1 MGIVSDHWVLIEQ
14 EKSGCRVNIFFGY
27 ISQIKNQKVEIPI
40 KIRQ

>member
-14 EKSGCRVNIFFGY
+14 EKNGYRGNIFFGY
-27 ISQIKNQKVEIPI
+27 ISQIQNQKIEIPI